1 MTRSAYHKHW
11 QRERL
16 YVKRHERIVE
26 LTNEIRMEEPMTGC
40 RKIHNRISATLA
52 EEGILIGRD
61 KLFEVLG
68 ERGMLVKTRRAFA
81 RTTYS
86 NHSYAVAPN
95 RVKTL
100 NISRPNQV
108 FVADITYIRLRSGF
122 AYLFL
127 VTDLFSRKIVG
138 YHLSSTL
145 RHEGAIAA
153 LEMALE
159 DVSETD
165 GIIHH
170 SDRGCQYC
178 CHEFLKTLGSYK
190 MIPSMT
196 DENHCYQNAVAERV
210 NGTLKME
217 FFLDSTF
224 KNKKLASDAID
235 DAIRVYN
242 TKRTHWSLHL
252 QTPQQVHQEAA

>member
-1 MTRSAYHKHW
+1 
-11 QRERL
+11 
-16 YVKRHERIVE
+16 
-26 LTNEIRMEEPMTGC
+26 MEEPMTGC
-40 RKIHNRISATLA
+40 RKIHDRISPQLA
-52 EEGILIGRD
+52 EEGILVGRD

-68 ERGMLVKTRRAFA
+68 ERGMLVKTRKSFA

-95 RVKTL
+95 RVKNL

-108 FVADITYIRLRSGF
+108 FVADITYIRLRSDF

-127 VTDLFSRKIVG
+127 VTDLFSRKIIG
-138 YHLSSTL
+138 YHLSSNL

-153 LEMALE
+153 LEMALK

-178 CHEFLKTLGSYK
+178 CHEFLKALGRYK
-190 MIPSMT
+190 MTPSMT

-224 KNKKLASDAID
+224 KNKKLASDAVE
-235 DAIRVYN
+235 DAIRIYN
-242 TKRTHWSLHL
+242 TKRTHWSLRL
-252 QTPQQVHQEAA
+252 QTPQQVYQEAV

>member
-1 MTRSAYHKHW
+1 
-11 QRERL
+11 
-16 YVKRHERIVE
+16 
-26 LTNEIRMEEPMTGC
+26 MEEPMTGC
-40 RKIHNRISATLA
+40 RKIHDRICTQLA
-52 EEGILIGRD
+52 EEEIFVGRD
-61 KLFEVLG
+61 KLFKILG
-68 ERGMLVKTRRAFA
+68 NRGMLVKTRRSFS

-95 RVKTL
+95 RVKSL
-100 NISRPNQV
+100 VILRPNQV

-127 VTDLFSRKIVG
+127 VTDLYSRKIVG
-138 YHLSSTL
+138 YHLSSNL
-145 RHEGAIAA
+145 RHEGAITA

-159 DVSETD
+159 GVSKAD
-165 GIIHH
+165 DIIHH

-178 CHEFLKTLGSYK
+178 CHEFLKILGSYG
-190 MIPSMT
+190 MTPSMT

-210 NGTLKME
+210 NGILKME

-224 KNKKLASDAID
+224 SNKKLASEAVK

-242 TKRTHWSLHL
+242 TKRTHFSLEL
-252 QTPQQVHQEAA
+252 KTPQQVYQKAA

>member
-1 MTRSAYHKHW
+1 
-11 QRERL
+11 
-16 YVKRHERIVE
+16 
-26 LTNEIRMEEPMTGC
+26 MTGC
-40 RKIHNRISATLA
+40 RKIHDRISPRLA
-52 EEGILIGRD
+52 EEGNLVGRD
-61 KLFEVLG
+61 KLFEILG
-68 ERGMLVKTRRAFA
+68 EHGMLVKTRRAFT

-95 RVKTL
+95 RVKNL
-100 NISRPNQV
+100 AVSRPNQV

-138 YHLSSTL
+138 HHLSSNL

-153 LEMALE
+153 LDMALE
-159 DVSETD
+159 GVSETS

-178 CHEFLKTLGSYK
+178 CYEFLKTLGNYK

-224 KNKKLASDAID
+224 KNKKLALAAVE
-235 DAIRVYN
+235 DAIRIYN
-242 TKRTHWSLHL
+242 TKRTHWSLSL
-252 QTPQQVHQEAA
+252 RTPQQAYQEAA